1 MGRRVLSL
9 KRGTRFMKT
18 LISIV
23 LTPVWIL
30 FLLVAIPFGLLFFAY
45 EASHTS
51 VEAFLKEIR
60 NARGHR

>member
-1 MGRRVLSL
+1 
-9 KRGTRFMKT
+9 MKT